1 MTESATP
8 PRRHRPRRRPFGVLV
23 ICGLLAFQAVL
34 LAILIAGLLEVDTQ
48 DMADADL
55 ALRAFGL
62 DLSVTTDAV
71 MAIRILIV
79 AFSTLFVLTFVEALL
94 LLMLRRI
101 GWIITM
107 LVVGFSLSLLLWSAW
122 QGAETDG
129 LSMLLYALTALYL
142 NQSEVRRAFGVGGG
156 RLDRTLARSA
166 DVMADTVLGDAS

>member
-107 LVVGFSLSLLLWSAW
+107 LVVGVALFFQLMAIWYGATVDSISL
-122 QGAETDG
+122 
-129 LSMLLYALTALYL
+129 LLYALTALYL
-142 NQSEVRRAFGVGGG
+142 NQSDVRRAFGIGAS
-156 RLDRTLARSA
+156 RIDRVISRSA
-166 DVMADTVLGDAS
+166 DAVDGAMGDAS

>member
-1 MTESATP
+1 
-8 PRRHRPRRRPFGVLV
+8 V
-23 ICGLLAFQAVL
+23 ICALLAFQAVL
-34 LAILIAGLLEVDTQ
+34 LFVAVAALVGADTSDGGQ
-48 DMADADL
+48 ADV

-62 DLSVTTDAV
+62 DLTVIADATTAV
-71 MAIRILIV
+71 RVIV
-79 AFSTLFVLTFVEALL
+79 AILGTLFVLTFVQVVLL
-94 LLMLRRI
+94 LLLKRI

-107 LVVGFSLSLLLWSAW
+107 LVVGFSLCLLLWSTW

-166 DVMADTVLGDAS
+166 DAMADSVLGDAS